1 MYLQRIPQLILGII
15 ASVIMGWI
23 SHTYLSAVS
32 FKMFLAACICCTIAI
47 LFIIQYQQSF
57 WKSLTLQHFLLS
69 MMLAT
74 SFLGSA
80 LFTVSAGPIT
90 LFPYR
95 VILVILAA
103 FLFFKV
109 MKKDLSLSGQFQIPF
124 VYLFLLIWILYG
136 LLGLSWAADLTSGL
150 KEMITLTTEIMV
162 IFFVT
167 ILFKKEENYFE
178 FFTLWI
184 IMGFLLIG
192 IGFVE
197 HFLHH
202 HLPISRIYHGMA
214 YQQGI
219 PTAVYENEN
228 DYGSFLG
235 LLSFFYL
242 SLAKNGKKIIYRFVG
257 LFGFL
262 SAVYLIIVTQ
272 SRANYIGVFLGCI
285 VWFIVFLS
293 RKQKLTC
300 VWSAIVLIPVV
311 VIWQLKNVSKFGDFL
326 SKQFG
331 SITSGGETS
340 SVPVREH
347 LLANAKIFI
356 ENSFGF
362 GVGPGNIEYYQ
373 KNYPVYD
380 TFGAY
385 NPHNWWFEIFSQYGF
400 LILTGYLL
408 MFFFLFVAL
417 FRLWK
422 NQVRKG
428 NVLISEALIC
438 GMVAFIMA
446 SISPNSFIGLNYNWV
461 FMAFVIAYVNYH
473 YKEVKLSGG
482 QK

>member
-1 MYLQRIPQLILGII
+1 MMYFPRIPQMILGII
-15 ASVIMGWI
+15 ASVVLGWV
-23 SHTYLSAVS
+23 SYTYLSAVS
-32 FKMFLAACICCTIAI
+32 FKLFLAVCICLSIGL
-47 LFIIQYQQSF
+47 LFVIQYRQSY

-95 VILVILAA
+95 VILVVLAA

-109 MKKDLSLSGQFQIPF
+109 VRKDISLSGHFQIPF

-136 LLGLSWAADLTSGL
+136 FLALSWSADLTSGL

-167 ILFKKEENYFE
+167 ILFKREENYFE

-184 IMGFLLIG
+184 VMGFLLIG

-202 HLPISRIYHGMA
+202 HLPVSRIYTAFA

-242 SLAKNGKKIIYRFVG
+242 SLAKNGKVVIYRLVG
-257 LFGFL
+257 IFGFL

-293 RKQKLTC
+293 RKQKLAS
-300 VWSAIVLIPVV
+300 VWSAIILIPVV
-311 VIWQLKNVSKFGDFL
+311 AAYDLKKIRSFGSFL
-326 SKQFG
+326 SKQFS
-331 SITSGGETS
+331 SITSGDVTS

-347 LLANAKIFI
+347 LLANAKVFI

-373 KNYPVYD
+373 KNYPVYE

-400 LILTGYLL
+400 LIITGYIL
-408 MFFFLFVAL
+408 MFLFLFVAL
-417 FRLWK
+417 FRVWK
-422 NQVRKG
+422 RQK

-473 YKEVKLSGG
+473 YKEIKHSGG